1 MQIYLTE
8 VLSKGFH
15 KVGFK
20 IKGGRCQ
27 RAAQY
32 LSEVK
37 RYYICIIQD
46 DDLKPTFLKT
56 MHDEYG

>member
-32 LSEVK
+32 ISEVK
-37 RYYICIIQD
+37 CYYICIIQD
-46 DDLKPTFLKT
+46 DDLKTHIPE
-56 MHDEYG
+56 DNA